1 MCLLGSHNILK
12 SLSTYRVS
20 FLHLFVLAL
29 TPSSP
34 SSSWNSSEDCSQYS
48 PSYIHDLD
56 DQISA
61 FTSIINHQVHLFHLK
76 FMFVHDTIGYF
87 SNFNEIVPGQAFMYR
102 DCDPWLWNMTMVTT
116 GLHLLYDWDLNTC
129 IKSCVSWLTITKP
142 QKELP
147 AITLL
152 P

>member
-102 DCDPWLWNMTMVTT
+102 VEGFKW
-116 GLHLLYDWDLNTC
+116 
-129 IKSCVSWLTITKP
+129 KVSTHA
-142 QKELP
+142 Q
-147 AITLL
+147 
-152 P
+152 